1 MTKLKAQKKLQ
12 DLVLSRLKEVN
23 KLAEVSYQKVNS
35 LPNGGQKDEAME
47 TLKTLGSEMFFLHSL
62 HEELRLALRS

>member
-23 KLAEVSYQKVNS
+23 KLAGNSYEKVNS
-35 LPNGGQKDEAME
+35 LPNGGQKNEAME
-47 TLKTLGSEMFFLHSL
+47 TLKILGEEMFFLHSL